1 MHASLRNEIRVVPRG
16 IDLALAH
23 LSARQAAGWHE
34 SLVVPMTTSRA
45 TTQPALATTAS
56 RLERF
61 RTRSLGAFPA
71 GEQGRMMGCRDVDA
85 GSTRRR
91 ARVLATASI
100 KPLDPK
106 YDRPPDLKIA
116 VVGAGPCGLATALAL
131 RRHGFGDVTVFDR
144 FPEIRPALGAAFN
157 LNGGAAVL
165 DKLGLLPEF
174 RAMNNP
180 MRLVRSRRVDANGGP
195 LDRLEIMTVDVP
207 KIIADDPVARD
218 ALVSATD
225 GEPLCGTVMRADLLR
240 ALADALPPE
249 SLMLGREVTGC
260 VTRPANNGPGD
271 TAGSAGRSV
280 AALTFRDYPDGKET
294 TEFFDLVVGADGI
307 RGVVRESTFGA
318 SPPKY
323 GGIRI
328 IFGCTAE
335 GDAQAVNAR
344 PQSEHGEAHQ
354 WFGDG
359 CYALVYTAGGERNKQ
374 HNVAVC
380 IADETETDENAEWRV
395 NGGRSSSS
403 KGKSDPA
410 AARAACMEALER
422 YSMPPEVIA
431 VAERCE
437 RFFDV
442 GVHYHDPMATW
453 SDPRGCVTL
462 AGDSAHAMPPF
473 LGQGANQSL
482 QDAWTLGEKLGKVR
496 LAGRGATV
504 P

>member
-1 MHASLRNEIRVVPRG
+1 
-16 IDLALAH
+16 
-23 LSARQAAGWHE
+23 
-34 SLVVPMTTSRA
+34 
-45 TTQPALATTAS
+45 
-56 RLERF
+56 
-61 RTRSLGAFPA
+61 
-71 GEQGRMMGCRDVDA
+71 MGCRDVDA

-116 VVGAGPCGLATALAL
+116 VVGALVRAGSPPLSRSASRL
-131 RRHGFGDVTVFDR
+131 RRRHR
-144 FPEIRPALGAAFN
+144 LRPLPRIRPALGAAFN

-260 VTRPANNGPGD
+260 VTRPANNAPGD

-294 TEFFDLVVGADGI
+294 TEF
-307 RGVVRESTFGA
+307 STSSWAPTASAASSA
-318 SPPKY
+318 SPRSAHRHQSTAAY
-323 GGIRI
+323 GSYSGAPRK
-328 IFGCTAE
+328 E
-335 GDAQAVNAR
+335 DAQAVNAR

-359 CYALVYTAGGERNKQ
+359 CYALVCSRRRTQ
-374 HNVAVC
+374 Q
-380 IADETETDENAEWRV
+380 
-395 NGGRSSSS
+395 
-403 KGKSDPA
+403 A
-410 AARAACMEALER
+410 AQRG
-422 YSMPPEVIA
+422 
-431 VAERCE
+431 
-437 RFFDV
+437 
-442 GVHYHDPMATW
+442 GVH
-453 SDPRGCVTL
+453 RGRD
-462 AGDSAHAMPPF
+462 GDGRERGVARQR
-473 LGQGANQSL
+473 GQVVVV
-482 QDAWTLGEKLGKVR
+482 ER
-496 LAGRGATV
+496 
-504 P
+504 